1 VSLCSSGGVYSEGLA
16 VRLVPA
22 TGSVTLTNLS
32 ECNASWLAEASGAFM
47 SMPRVA
53 QSAVL

>member
-1 VSLCSSGGVYSEGLA
+1 MSLCSSGGVYSEGLA